1 MTEPLATLVSTVA
14 LLLLAWFVL
23 YKSPLSRLW
32 WMPLS
37 PLLHR
42 LGFRL
47 VVMDMSFGIHAVR
60 WRREWVG
67 GVQRVDDE

>member
-1 MTEPLATLVSTVA
+1 MIETGGTYLTTAVV
-14 LLLLAWFVL
+14 LLLAYLLL

-32 WMPLS
+32 WTPLS
-37 PLLHR
+37 PILQR

-47 VVMDMSFGIHAVR
+47 VVMDISFGLHAVR

-67 GVQRVDDE
+67 GVE

>member
-1 MTEPLATLVSTVA
+1 MIETAGTYLTTAV
-14 LLLLAWFVL
+14 LLLLGYLLL
-23 YKSPLSRLW
+23 YKSALSRLW
-32 WMPLS
+32 WTPLA

-47 VVMDMSFGIHAVR
+47 VVMDMSFGLHAVR

-67 GVQRVDDE
+67 GEN